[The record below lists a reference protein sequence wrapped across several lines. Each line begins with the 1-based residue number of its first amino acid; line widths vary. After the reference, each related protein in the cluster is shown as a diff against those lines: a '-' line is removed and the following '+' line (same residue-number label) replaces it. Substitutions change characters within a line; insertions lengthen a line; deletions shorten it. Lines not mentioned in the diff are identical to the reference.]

1 MSSTEQKRRLVQVDV
16 SLSGQRVAKRPLSF
30 RLVTDQCLP
39 TAICELEYPSSVQ
52 FGKDGDEVVVS
63 LKTPEKTTVLFTGQ
77 VYDAKV
83 YGNVRKLSLADG
95 YKKLF
100 DTALSTAYRK
110 EAAGVILSDILDA
123 AGITDRQITC
133 PDVEILRF
141 SHAEKTAVEL
151 VASLVETLKTFGFSG
166 LRYFFDAENLFRFGT
181 IDDSA
186 VNTGEALS
194 LETGRTIIE
203 KRPERIM
210 TFPAAFRHSQILE
223 VDGVSLVATRT
234 ELVLSARRS
243 YLAIMVK
250 E

>member
-1 MSSTEQKRRLVQVDV
+1 MSSSEQKRRLVQVDV
-16 SLSGQRVAKRPLSF
+16 TLSGQRVAKRPLSF

-39 TAICELEYPSSVQ
+39 AAICELEYPSSVA
-52 FGKDGDEVVVS
+52 FGKDGEEVAVS
-63 LKTPEKTTVLFTGQ
+63 LKTPEKTAVLFTGQ

-110 EAAGVILSDILDA
+110 ESAAVILSDILDA
-123 AGITDRQITC
+123 AGITDREITC
-133 PDVEILRF
+133 PDVEISRF
-141 SHAEKTAVEL
+141 SHAEKSAVEL
-151 VASLVETLKTFGFSG
+151 IVSLMGTLKTFGFSG

-186 VNTGEALS
+186 VNSGDPLS

-203 KRPERIM
+203 KRPGRIL
-210 TFPAAFRHSQILE
+210 TFPAAFRHSQSLE
-223 VDGVSLVATRT
+223 VDGTSLVATRT

-243 YLAIMVK
+243 YLAIRVK